1 MLLNATNLLW
11 VAIAMNSCWFFHK
24 HLILWSEMLLWCKPS
39 AVKSANALWL
49 DVGRFRS
56 NSAGDPTNLQ
66 HATTSDDH
74 HNSFEIDS
82 QQFWVQQSLSKVSRT
97 SSDFHQFYNNFHGEM
112 FLNKG
117 FCQTVTIL
125 HNPNLCSLIH
135 WFQNYFVYAVRPL
148 LPMLVLLFSRLSFT
162 L

>member
-1 MLLNATNLLW
+1 
-11 VAIAMNSCWFFHK
+11 MNSCWFLHK
-24 HLILWSEMLLWCKPS
+24 HLILQSEMLLWCKPS

-74 HNSFEIDS
+74 HNSFEIDL
-82 QQFWVQQSLSKVSRT
+82 QQFRVQQSLSKVSRT
-97 SSDFHQFYNNFHGEM
+97 SSDFHQFYNNFLGEM
-112 FLNKG
+112 FLDKQVFYLVPNVFSSDFVKLSQFCIIPTYAPWFTG
-117 FCQTVTIL
+117 FRTIL
-125 HNPNLCSLIH
+125 
-135 WFQNYFVYAVRPL
+135 FL
-148 LPMLVLLFSRLSFT
+148 LYDLSFQFWYFCSSNLSYT